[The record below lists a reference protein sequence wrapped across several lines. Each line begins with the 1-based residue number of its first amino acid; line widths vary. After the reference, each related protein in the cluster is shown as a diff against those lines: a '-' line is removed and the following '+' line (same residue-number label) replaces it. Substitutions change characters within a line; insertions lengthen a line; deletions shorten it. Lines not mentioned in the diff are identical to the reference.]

1 MSLTSPIGISDNDG
15 VKWAKL
21 QRFMQQVL
29 DNAGISYN
37 MSGFLTPIGVSDND
51 GVKWAKL
58 GAWTQFLAENISSGG
73 GGGPAAAGTL
83 TGDTLAANVVNSS
96 LTSFGAGVATLKFA
110 SVTLTDAQIKALP
123 TTPVQIVAAPGAGKF
138 ISIAQAVGLLK
149 VVAGGEYTNLNAAL
163 CLGRLIW
170 DLGGGDF
177 RQASAGYYENV
188 NGAMAEESDNAV
200 LIFGAL
206 MNIEGSV
213 NAAIYPAWAPEIEN
227 LPLKLSFSN
236 GADPGDGPFTGGNAE
251 NTLKVTVWYVEVDVA

>member
-29 DNAGISYN
+29 DNAGISYT

-73 GGGPAAAGTL
+73 GGAAAAGTL

-110 SVTLTDAQIKALP
+110 SVTLTDAQIKGMAAPAYVEIL
-123 TTPVQIVAAPGAGKF
+123 AAPGAGKV
-138 ISIAQAVGLLK
+138 ILPLACSL
-149 VVAGGEYTNLNAAL
+149 
-163 CLGRLIW
+163 R
-170 DLGGGDF
+170 LGGAAINYANIDAAAKLILCATATALPEWFVLDESVG
-177 RQASAGYYENV
+177 SAVSG
-188 NGAMAEESDNAV
+188 V
-200 LIFGAL
+200 LAIGGGSPTWGFAFGK
-206 MNIEGSV
+206 MGV
-213 NAAIYPAWAPEIEN
+213 NAAPATVGIAGGFFDSDLVNVSVSAYIDN
-227 LPLKLSFSN
+227 AAAGVL
-236 GADPGDGPFTGGNAE
+236 TGGNAA
-251 NTLKVTVWYVEVDVA
+251 NTLKVTVWYVEVEVDV